1 MDDAAPG
8 SHGSLRLYERAPSTG
23 CRVNRKCLSGRV
35 AHRRQLLLSVLV
47 YPDML
52 GVLQPI
58 GLLDGPR
65 CQIFRSARRMS
76 SFFRTLDHTLA
87 TRLVTMAWRI
97 GLADI
102 QGDWPSRYQ
111 ACFCIFYISVSLC
124 LRY

>member
-23 CRVNRKCLSGRV
+23 CRFHRKCLNGRV
-35 AHRRQLLLSVLV
+35 AHRRQLLLTVLV

-76 SFFRTLDHTLA
+76 SFFQTLDHTLA

-102 QGDWPSRYQ
+102 
-111 ACFCIFYISVSLC
+111 
-124 LRY
+124 